1 MSYWILKENCYII
14 SRTNVQRIKNMESEI
29 SENQLIFSQFDEE
42 INRRIKDDEF
52 PVDGDLRDPVK
63 WTDMLEDD
71 EDFREEFN

>member
-71 EDFREEFN
+71 EDFREEFD